1 MANVAAST
9 TPNKESPTPN
19 ISSATENGGDGESI
33 ENDQTSE
40 AHAVA
45 GAVDASPAVPAASD
59 LESVE
64 VDEDEE
70 DDSTSKLEFSA
81 SCFPALMG
89 HSKAKSQ
96 NCFIAERFQRGLLRI
111 DEEDARETG
120 TASTDRC

>member
-89 HSKAKSQ
+89 NA
-96 NCFIAERFQRGLLRI
+96 
-111 DEEDARETG
+111 DEPIPQMTPHM
-120 TASTDRC
+120 TSTQMMMQMTTTQMTP